1 MENLPKSRSKRTL
14 VVPRNWFSRRGWC
27 REEEEN
33 VPGLEGGVRGEV
45 AGGVLLGGAENAG
58 APLLVAALGRRPGGA
73 RRRRHLETLRGE
85 VSCGARRLV
94 APASSA
100 PDRGWSV
107 RLRRYSPVQI
117 SSKALFPKSFKI
129 FRFPSN
135 RILWHMYGTLNI
147 NINNN

>member
-1 MENLPKSRSKRTL
+1 M
-14 VVPRNWFSRRGWC
+14 
-27 REEEEN
+27 
-33 VPGLEGGVRGEV
+33 RGEV

-107 RLRRYSPVQI
+107 RLRPVLLTCSDIIQG
-117 SSKALFPKSFKI
+117 LVPKKF
-129 FRFPSN
+129 
-135 RILWHMYGTLNI
+135 
-147 NINNN
+147 